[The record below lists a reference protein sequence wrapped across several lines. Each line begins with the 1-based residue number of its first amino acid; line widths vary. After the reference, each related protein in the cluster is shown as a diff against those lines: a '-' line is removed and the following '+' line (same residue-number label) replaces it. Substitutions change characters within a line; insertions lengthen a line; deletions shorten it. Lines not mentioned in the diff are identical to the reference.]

1 MKLFPDKLDSH
12 LAGRLAHVYLLHGDE
27 PLQIMEASN
36 KLRAHARQS
45 GFTER
50 TVFQPV
56 DETDWSML
64 REAADSLS
72 LFADKRIIDLRL
84 PTGKPGRIGGD
95 VLKQYCVAPHDDV
108 LLLITAGKLE
118 RASSNSAWFK
128 AIDKAGVTIGVSVP
142 AASQLAHWLKRRLL
156 VHGLQ
161 ADSDALALIVE
172 RVEGNLLAARQEVER
187 LALLHPAG
195 QLTREDVLNAVADSA
210 RYSISDLSQA
220 ALTGQ
225 TVRAMKILEGL
236 QNEAVADVLVLFSLS
251 QEIRAG
257 ARAAEAV
264 EAGVTIDAALKSA
277 GVWQSRKEPLKQA
290 IERHSARVWLSM
302 LSSCSAIDRQIK
314 GQSAGAFHVSVWD
327 ALASLIVQLSGCGDA
342 PVTVNQKIPL

>member
-1 MKLFPDKLDSH
+1 MRLYPDKLESH
-12 LAGRLAHVYLLHGDE
+12 LAQQLKPVYLLHGDE
-27 PLQIMEASN
+27 PLQIMEASD
-36 KLRAHARQS
+36 KLRAQARQS

-56 DETDWSML
+56 DDNDWSML

-84 PTGKPGRIGGD
+84 PTGKPGRTGSD

-108 LLLITAGKLE
+108 LLLITSGKLE
-118 RASSNSAWFK
+118 RASANSAWFK
-128 AIDKAGVTIGVSVP
+128 AIDKVGVTIGVSVP
-142 AASQLAHWLKRRLL
+142 AANQLGQWLKRRLL
-156 VHGLQ
+156 THGLQ
-161 ADSDALALIVE
+161 ADSDALALIVD
-172 RVEGNLLAARQEVER
+172 RLEGNLLAARQEVER

-195 QLTREDVLNAVADSA
+195 QLSREDVINAVADSA

-220 ALTGQ
+220 ALRGQ
-225 TVRAMKILEGL
+225 TARALKILEGL

-264 EAGVTIDAALKSA
+264 EAGVTLDAALKSA

-290 IERHSARVWLSM
+290 IDRHSADVWLSM
-302 LSSCSAIDRQIK
+302 LSSCSTIDRQIK
-314 GQSAGAFHVSVWD
+314 GQTAGALHVSVWD
-327 ALASLIVQLSGCGDA
+327 ALASLIVLLSGRGKM

>member
-1 MKLFPDKLDSH
+1 MRLFPDKLDSH
-12 LAGRLAHVYLLHGDE
+12 LAQQLKPVYLLHGDE
-27 PLQIMEASN
+27 PLQIMEASD
-36 KLRAHARQS
+36 KLRAQARQS

-56 DETDWSML
+56 DDSDWSML

-84 PTGKPGRIGGD
+84 PTGKPGRTGSD

-118 RASSNSAWFK
+118 RSSANSAWFK
-128 AIDKAGVTIGVSVP
+128 AIDKVGVTMGVSVP
-142 AASQLAHWLKRRLL
+142 AASQLAQWLKRRLL
-156 VHGLQ
+156 AHELQ
-161 ADSDALALIVE
+161 ADSEALALIVD

-195 QLTREDVLNAVADSA
+195 QLSRDDVINAVADSA
-210 RYSISDLSQA
+210 RYSISGLSQA
-220 ALTGQ
+220 ALQGQ
-225 TVRAMKILEGL
+225 TARALKILEGL

-257 ARAAEAV
+257 ARAAESV
-264 EAGVTIDAALKSA
+264 EAGVSMEAALKSA

-290 IERHSARVWLSM
+290 LGRHSTAVWLAM
-302 LSSCSAIDRQIK
+302 LSSCSRIDRQIK
-314 GQSAGAFHVSVWD
+314 GQTADALHVSVWD
-327 ALASLIVQLSGCGDA
+327 AFAALIVLLSGRGET
-342 PVTVNQKIPL
+342 PITVNQKIPL